1 MTREGQVVSPGW
13 AQLRGG
19 AEVVDAVSSMQS
31 RVNSL
36 LQDQGVLDGRV
47 GTQEGM
53 FKKVNLVLMYR
64 VKRTET

>member
-1 MTREGQVVSPGW
+1 M
-13 AQLRGG
+13 
-19 AEVVDAVSSMQS
+19 DAVSSMQS

-64 VKRTET
+64 VKRPET